1 MAEGVENSD
10 KIGNASRLYVRL
22 NGNNA
27 KRAIDSA
34 RNDQRFRRFI
44 FNAQHF
50 KNKGSTVEAIGNL
63 GAEIVLDLNVPET
76 AVPGRFRNFAGKLPW
91 APTDAPWT
99 PEGYRQAGPQLLEE
113 MAALAT
119 LHSSMA
125 VDAVLAPTHMLG
137 AAQEPWLPLDIE
149 HFTLMRQKLDERQ
162 AHRVCLDYPIIAPL
176 GRFRDPAW
184 RRRVMD
190 AIAGLPIST
199 LWLRIGSG
207 GDDIVGA
214 VTHIID
220 ATNEFRSLGH
230 PIVLDMDGDLV
241 ALCVLAGGG
250 VDALACGVGRSGG
263 FNLQAWRRET
273 RPPSPTQ
280 QAYLPGIDAR
290 LTAQEWQDFFF
301 PETVDGNEDSRNI
314 HHRFFSCVSTDCCS
328 DDSSVFDDVSGHF
341 MRQRALQ
348 IDEIEAHA
356 DQSGRFIAKTYLGRL
371 QSRMRALDNLRFTE
385 ATLPKKIDRF
395 EKKRSR
401 LQESLSTHP
410 GYLKASLPPAP
421 PHRALPAAQRP
432 PCADSQEPRKSRRRE
447 PGRPKPAKP
456 SAPRDTRTPDL
467 F

>member
-1 MAEGVENSD
+1 MAEDRKYSNENSAAD
-10 KIGNASRLYVRL
+10 RIYMRL
-22 NGNNA
+22 NRNNA
-27 KRAIDSA
+27 KRTIESA
-34 RNDQRFRRFI
+34 RNDQNFKRFI

-50 KNKGSTVEAIGNL
+50 QSKGSTVETVGNL
-63 GAEIVLDLNVPET
+63 GAEIVLDLNVAET
-76 AVPGRFRNFAGKLPW
+76 AAPGQFRNFAGKLPW

-99 PEGYRQAGPQLLEE
+99 PESYRQAGPQLLEE

-119 LHSSMA
+119 LHSSTA

-137 AAQEPWLPLDIE
+137 DAQEAWLDVDIE
-149 HFTLMRQKLDERQ
+149 HFELMRQKLDERQ

-176 GRFRDPAW
+176 GRFKDPAW

-207 GDDIVGA
+207 GDDIVGS
-214 VTHIID
+214 VTQIID
-220 ATNEFRSLGH
+220 STNEFRSLGH
-230 PIVLDMDGDLV
+230 PIVLDMAGDLV

-250 VDALACGVGRSGG
+250 VDALASSVGRGGG

-280 QAYLPGIDAR
+280 RAYLPGIDAR

-301 PETVDGNEDSRNI
+301 PEAVDGNEENRNI
-314 HHRFFSCVSTDCCS
+314 HHRFFSCVSSGCCS
-328 DDSSVFDDVSGHF
+328 DAPSVFDDVNGHF
-341 MRQRALQ
+341 TRQRALQ
-348 IDEIEAHA
+348 IEEIEAHA
-356 DQSGRFIAKTYLGRL
+356 DQSGRFLAKTYLGRL

-385 ATLPKKIDRF
+385 ATLRKKIDRF

-401 LQESLSTHP
+401 LEESLSKHP
-410 GYLKASLPPAP
+410 GYLNASLQPVA
-421 PHRALPAAQRP
+421 PHRALPATQRP
-432 PCADSQEPRKSRRRE
+432 LCADSQEPRKSRRRK

-456 SAPRDTRTPDL
+456 SASRDTQTPDL